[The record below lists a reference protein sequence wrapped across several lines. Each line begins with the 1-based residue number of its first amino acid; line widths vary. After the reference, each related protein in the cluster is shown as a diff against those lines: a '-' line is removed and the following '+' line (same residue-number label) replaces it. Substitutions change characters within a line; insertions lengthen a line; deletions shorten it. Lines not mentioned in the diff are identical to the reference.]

1 MECALTR
8 ARTRTHTHTHTHT
21 EGKKTTN
28 IRRLAFI
35 REAFTETMRLPRKRC
50 GDKETR
56 EKAAEIM
63 GRWCKLQLLPETEK
77 REDPSSRVVA
87 QLR

>member
-1 MECALTR
+1 
-8 ARTRTHTHTHTHT
+8 
-21 EGKKTTN
+21 
-28 IRRLAFI
+28 
-35 REAFTETMRLPRKRC
+35 MRLPRKRC